1 MIVDTGLEM
10 TKETL
15 QVVCGEM
22 LEFISRV
29 VKSMPLHDAF
39 TRMKWIHITRAYS
52 SFEAIWFLIYKVFNA
67 FRLMGVDVL

>member
-1 MIVDTGLEM
+1 MGLEM

-15 QVVCGEM
+15 QVVCGEK

-29 VKSMPLHDAF
+29 VKSMSLHDAF

-52 SFEAIWFLIYKVFNA
+52 SFEAI
-67 FRLMGVDVL
+67 